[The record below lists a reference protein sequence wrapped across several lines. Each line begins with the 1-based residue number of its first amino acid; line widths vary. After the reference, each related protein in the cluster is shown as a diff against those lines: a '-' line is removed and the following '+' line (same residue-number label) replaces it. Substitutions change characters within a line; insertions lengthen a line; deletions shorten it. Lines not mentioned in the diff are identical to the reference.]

1 MANSLHIVGV
11 QFSSFTRIVQFCC
24 EEIGLNYSLGTTVNG
39 QDFVPRSAA
48 IQTLHPFGKIPILL
62 DNGKALFETQA
73 ICRYL
78 DNHYNQSRL
87 QPVDAWQRAQVD
99 QWCAA
104 ITAYVDKNII
114 RNYILEFRFPKGN
127 NGSVRMDV
135 AEAAMPDIIATV
147 KILEK
152 QLATRQF
159 LVGDQFTLADIMLMP
174 ALHYLSLAPNNL
186 ALLRQDSPLRDYL
199 KNLLERPA
207 AKKVFI

>member
-24 EEIGLNYSLGTTVNG
+24 EEIGLNYSLGTAVNG

-78 DNHYNQSRL
+78 DNRYNQSRL